1 MLIIA
6 DVDLPLVF
14 ISFTMLLLITFASFA
29 VREMRG
35 INLFS
40 NIFFFA
46 HRGGV
51 ESGLFWLDIQVAVA
65 VVDYWRYF

>member
-35 INLFS
+35 INLFAE
-40 NIFFFA
+40 IFFFA
-46 HRGGV
+46 HQGGV
-51 ESGLFWLDIQVAVA
+51 GSV
-65 VVDYWRYF
+65 